1 MYPELKER
9 AASCREDLAAFAQVL
24 VRTQS
29 FSFREEAVAGIVQD
43 LLEDLAY
50 DLVFRDEVGNVVGFL
65 AGSEEGPTVLLN
77 SHMDTRRPDDEL
89 FGPEGPFS
97 GRVEQGLLRGLGAA
111 ACKGGLAAQVFAGH
125 ILDKSLLPLR
135 GTIVFAATVAQE
147 EGNGAGVRYLM
158 EQTLPKL
165 GVNPDLAILGEP
177 TALFPCNG
185 HDGWADVDVAIAAR
199 DTGSARRAA
208 AAIHD
213 ALSGVAS
220 GESRKDGVLSARVA
234 GPAHG
239 EKIESPETS
248 LRVLCRVGSGE
259 EVADSVGLVK
269 RLALSAVDPIGD
281 VSIEVRVHGER
292 RRFYTGKTAEVLCW
306 SNPWLTDPSGPLVSR
321 SLEALSASGW
331 RDPTARTWGLDTFR
345 MGTAGSLLAGSYH
358 VPTLCFGPGD
368 EGRARGEE
376 ESVALES
383 LVDAVFG
390 TAVLT
395 HGAIGS
401 PLPMRWPTDR
411 APSDPGNVSPTRSGK

>member
-9 AASCREDLAAFAQVL
+9 ATSCREDLAAFVQVL

-29 FSFREEAVAGIVQD
+29 LSFKEEAVAGIVQD

-50 DLVFRDEVGNVVGFL
+50 DLVFRDEVGNVIGFV

-77 SHMDTRRPDDEL
+77 SHMDTRRPDYES
-89 FGPEGPFS
+89 FGTEGPFS
-97 GRVEQGLLRGLGAA
+97 GRFEQGLVRGLGAA

-125 ILDKSLLPLR
+125 ILDKSLLPLC
-135 GTIVFAATVAQE
+135 GTIVFAATVGQE
-147 EGNGAGVRYLM
+147 EGNGAGVRHLM

-165 GVNPDLAILGEP
+165 GVSPDLAILGEP
-177 TALFPCNG
+177 TALVPCNG
-185 HDGWADVDVAIAAR
+185 HDGWADVDVEIAGR
-199 DTGSARRAA
+199 DTGTARRAA
-208 AAIHD
+208 AAIRD
-213 ALSGVAS
+213 AVSGAAS
-220 GESRKDGVLSARVA
+220 SESRTSGVLSARTSD
-234 GPAHG
+234 PAHG
-239 EKIESPETS
+239 ENPESQGTS
-248 LRVLCRVGSGE
+248 LRVRCRVGSDE

-269 RLALSAVDPIGD
+269 RLAFSAVESIGD
-281 VSIEVRVHGER
+281 VSVEVRVHGER

-306 SNPWLTDPSGPLVSR
+306 STPWLTDPSGPLVSR
-321 SLEALSASGW
+321 ALEALSASGW
-331 RDPTARTWGLDTFR
+331 RDPVVRTGGFDGLG
-345 MGTAGSLLAGSYH
+345 MGTAGSLLTGRYH

-395 HGAIGS
+395 HGAIGT
-401 PLPMRWPTDR
+401 PLPRRMPTDR
-411 APSDPGNVSPTRSGK
+411 APRAPGKVSPTRSGK